1 MEEELAQEIFLV
13 PKRVN
18 KEKKKR
24 SIILA
29 ANEIFSRDGYFKTK
43 VEEIA
48 KAADVGKGTI
58 YEYFN
63 SKDELFLL
71 VFNTFKENVLS
82 RFWIILD
89 LDVSATEKL
98 KRFAQITAE
107 IHFDPNLNMNILI
120 QFRSECINRINDTEF
135 KNILREYYDEIGA
148 LLSKI
153 IGEGIDEGLIKPVD
167 KELISQNYI
176 AAFDGLTTQFFLKEK
191 DFDIQTAA
199 ASIFEI
205 FMSGTG
211 TSTG

>member
-1 MEEELAQEIFLV
+1 M

-18 KEKKKR
+18 KDKKKR

-29 ANEIFSRDGYFKTK
+29 ANDIFSRDGYFNAK

-58 YEYFN
+58 YEYFT

-89 LDVSATEKL
+89 LDVSAIEKL

-120 QFRSECINRINDTEF
+120 QFRSECFNRINDSEF
-135 KNILREYYDEIGA
+135 KNILREYYEEIGA

-153 IGEGIDEGLIKPVD
+153 IGEGIDDGLIKPID

-176 AAFDGLTTQFFLKEK
+176 AAFDGLTTQFFLNEK

-199 ASIFEI
+199 ESIFEI
-205 FMSGTG
+205 FTRGTG
-211 TSTG
+211 TFAGRYSNLKENEK

>member
-13 PKRVN
+13 PKLVN

-89 LDVSATEKL
+89 LDVSAIEKL

-135 KNILREYYDEIGA
+135 KNILREYYEEIGA

-211 TSTG
+211 TSAG